1 MTKDE
6 FLQFLRDPEVC
17 KEIFEIVK
25 KGGKPVKAIA
35 YDNLEGLR
43 QKLKTSPPP
52 QSSTPIPSATPAPPV
67 TAPKVQPKISQPTL
81 HPRTTQT
88 TSQPSLQPKLAQ
100 KPSLVV
106 DPSKIPPPPPAEEPK
121 TFASMADK
129 LKFLRSHVNKVEEE
143 KLAAEEAAKA
153 AESLHPSEKYTVILQ
168 KRCPICEKNSR
179 VVKPKARLNTERRDV
194 DHCVHFKDFDPYLY
208 TVFACENCG
217 FAAEEKKFSGVMPN
231 KTKESLREFLSQN
244 DMKIPFSEERSPQ
257 DALSFFELAILFS
270 ELTDHSKGRQ
280 AILNLNAAWVCRCEG
295 MPDRERVY
303 MEQAAADF
311 SDALDNE
318 RWPINGISD
327 DMAVYLCAAIYYLLG
342 DYDRS
347 TTWLGRTMNN
357 ANLRTTSP
365 KLFEQARDIWQEIKR
380 INKS

>member
-25 KGGKPVKAIA
+25 KGGKPATPA
-35 YDNLEGLR
+35 YNNLEGLR
-43 QKLKTSPPP
+43 QKLKSPPP
-52 QSSTPIPSATPAPPV
+52 QTTTPIPSVTPAQPV
-67 TAPKVQPKISQPTL
+67 TAPKVQQPTL
-81 HPRTTQT
+81 QTRTAQA
-88 TSQPSLQPKLAQ
+88 TSQPKPAQ

-106 DPSKIPPPPPAEEPK
+106 DSSKIPPLPPPKEPK
-121 TFASMADK
+121 TFSSMADK
-129 LKFLRSHVNKVEEE
+129 LKFLRGHVNKVEEE
-143 KLAAEEAAKA
+143 KIAAEEAAKA
-153 AESLHPSEKYTVILQ
+153 AESLHPSEKFTVVLQ

-194 DHCVHFKDFDPYLY
+194 DYCVHFKDFDPYLY
-208 TVFACENCG
+208 TVFACEHCG
-217 FAAEEKKFSGVMPN
+217 FAAEEKKFSGVIPN
-231 KTKESLREFLSQN
+231 KTKESLREFLKQN
-244 DMKIPFSEERSPQ
+244 DMKMPFVEERNVE

-280 AILNLNAAWVCRCEG
+280 AILNLNAAWLCRCEG
-295 MPDRERVY
+295 IPDKERVY

-327 DMAVYLCAAIYYLLG
+327 DMAVYLCAAIYYLIG
-342 DYDRS
+342 DYDRA

-357 ANLRTTSP
+357 ANLRTTAP

-380 INKS
+380 VNKS

>member
-1 MTKDE
+1 VTKDE
-6 FLQFLRDPEVC
+6 FMQFLRDPEVC

-25 KGGKPVKAIA
+25 KGGKPATPA
-35 YDNLEGLR
+35 YNNLEGLR
-43 QKLKTSPPP
+43 QKLKSSPPP
-52 QSSTPIPSATPAPPV
+52 QTSTPIPSATPAQTVV
-67 TAPKVQPKISQPTL
+67 TPKVQQPTL
-81 HPRTTQT
+81 QTRTAQA
-88 TSQPSLQPKLAQ
+88 TSQPKPAQ

-106 DPSKIPPPPPAEEPK
+106 DPSKIPQPPPPEEPK
-121 TFASMADK
+121 TFSSMADK
-129 LKFLRSHVNKVEEE
+129 LKFLRSHVNRVEEE
-143 KLAAEEAAKA
+143 KIAAEEAAKA
-153 AESLHPSEKYTVILQ
+153 AESLHPSEKFTVVLE
-168 KRCPICEKNSR
+168 KRCPICEQKSR
-179 VVKPKARLNTERRDV
+179 VVKPKSRLNTERRDV
-194 DHCVHFKDFDPYLY
+194 DYCVHFKDFDPYLY
-208 TVFACENCG
+208 TVFACEHCG
-217 FAAEEKKFSGVMPN
+217 FAAEEKKFTGVIPN

-244 DMKIPFSEERSPQ
+244 DMKMPFSEERSPQ

-295 MPDRERVY
+295 LPDRERVY

-311 SDALDNE
+311 ADALDNE

-327 DMAVYLCAAIYYLLG
+327 DMAVYLCAAIYYLIG

-357 ANLRTTSP
+357 ANLRATAP

-380 INKS
+380 VNKS